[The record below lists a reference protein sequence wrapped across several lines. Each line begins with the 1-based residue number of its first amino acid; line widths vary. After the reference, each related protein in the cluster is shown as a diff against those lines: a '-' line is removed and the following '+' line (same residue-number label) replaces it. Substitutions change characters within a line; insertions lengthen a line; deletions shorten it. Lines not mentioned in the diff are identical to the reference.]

1 MLDVSQ
7 LFYDVDFCE
16 SFAIRHRKGAWQDGE
31 FIVSGEEKKV
41 LGIVE
46 PTSGEDLQQLPEAD
60 RIGGLMTFY
69 SKEPLSLG
77 DTGQVSD
84 EIISRGKV
92 YQLLQVQDWS
102 RHGFYKAIASLS
114 GRDGDGTA

>member
-1 MLDVSQ
+1 MLDVSR
-7 LFYDVDFCE
+7 LLYDADFCE
-16 SFAIRHRKGAWQDGE
+16 AFVIRHRKGDWQDGA
-31 FIVSGEEKKV
+31 FIVNMEEKQV

-46 PTSGEDLQQLPEAD
+46 PTSGEDLKQLPEAD
-60 RIGGLMTFY
+60 RVGALMTFY

-77 DTGQVSD
+77 EEDQVSD
-84 EIISRGKV
+84 EIISRGRI

-114 GRDGDGTA
+114 GRDMDGTA

>member
-7 LFYDVDFCE
+7 LIYDPDFCE
-16 SFAIRHRKGAWQDGE
+16 SFVIRHRRGTWQDGA
-31 FIVSGEEKKV
+31 FITNVEEKNV

-46 PTSGEDLQQLPEAD
+46 PTSGEDLKQLPEAD
-60 RIGGLMTFY
+60 RVGGLMTFY
-69 SKEPLSLG
+69 SKETLDLG
-77 DTGQVSD
+77 QEDQLSD

-114 GRDGDGTA
+114 GRDIDGTA

>member
-7 LFYDVDFCE
+7 LLYDVDFCE

-46 PTSGEDLQQLPEAD
+46 PTSGEDLQQLPEA
-60 RIGGLMTFY
+60 
-69 SKEPLSLG
+69 
-77 DTGQVSD
+77 
-84 EIISRGKV
+84 
-92 YQLLQVQDWS
+92 LQK
-102 RHGFYKAIASLS
+102 FPFFCL
-114 GRDGDGTA
+114 